1 MTISANK
8 DELRVTSNV
17 ARDILQSAG
26 IFKTLPPALWEYIV
40 NSLQYVDQNVTP
52 NVVIK
57 VDAKKRTAEVIDNA
71 RGMDRA
77 GLANYFTMHGHNMDR
92 LAGNVGRGFFGTGK
106 SAAFAVA
113 DTLVIRS
120 AHNGN
125 RNTVRL
131 TRTAIER
138 EAEKGNVTE
147 VPIETLERDVPT
159 TDPNGT
165 TITIERIHGNIDVQ
179 DIMKFIERKISRGY
193 KDAEV
198 IVNGHLVEYEEPT
211 YNEKR
216 TFMPEG
222 DLAASLGAVQ
232 LIVKVS
238 PAPLD
243 ESTRGVDV
251 MSNGNLFETTL
262 GSVAGKEMSQYIFG
276 EIDVP
281 TLTNEGSGPTPAFT
295 MSRDGHLNKD
305 NQLVAA
311 IHTFISVNVD
321 AVRRELVEAE
331 KKRKQSED
339 AKRLQTQASAI
350 ADMLNAD
357 FNDYNKK
364 IEHVKQT
371 VRGVSRDQ
379 AGDNR
384 LEQGKDLAALIFG
397 GDEEVEVVGEGGE
410 RGGEPTGTKGA
421 GGDSEREQDPQ
432 IRRKECGDPL
442 GRKITAVEGKK
453 PARGGFNVEY
463 RQMGAAHWRAEY
475 DRTSRCIVINLDFPQ
490 LASALAEDGIESL
503 TFKRLSNEV
512 AFTEYAIAIAYELV
526 SMQNYQDPSDYL
538 FDVRTTINRLSRKA
552 AELAQAA

>member
-1 MTISANK
+1 M
-8 DELRVTSNV
+8 
-17 ARDILQSAG
+17 
-26 IFKTLPPALWEYIV
+26 
-40 NSLQYVDQNVTP
+40 
-52 NVVIK
+52 
-57 VDAKKRTAEVIDNA
+57 
-71 RGMDRA
+71 
-77 GLANYFTMHGHNMDR
+77 
-92 LAGNVGRGFFGTGK
+92 
-106 SAAFAVA
+106 
-113 DTLVIRS
+113 RS
-120 AHNGN
+120 A
-125 RNTVRL
+125 
-131 TRTAIER
+131 
-138 EAEKGNVTE
+138 
-147 VPIETLERDVPT
+147 
-159 TDPNGT
+159 
-165 TITIERIHGNIDVQ
+165 
-179 DIMKFIERKISRGY
+179 
-193 KDAEV
+193 
-198 IVNGHLVEYEEPT
+198 
-211 YNEKR
+211 
-216 TFMPEG
+216 
-222 DLAASLGAVQ
+222 
-232 LIVKVS
+232 
-238 PAPLD
+238 
-243 ESTRGVDV
+243 
-251 MSNGNLFETTL
+251 SNGNLFETTL

-281 TLTNEGSGPTPAFT
+281 TLANEGSGPTPAFT
-295 MSRDGHLNKD
+295 MSRDGYLNKA

-357 FNDYNKK
+357 FNDYNQK

-379 AGDNR
+379 ASEKR
-384 LEQGKDLAALIFG
+384 LEQGKDLAAIIFG
-397 GDEEVEVVGEGGE
+397 GDEEVEVVGEEGE
-410 RGGEPTGTKGA
+410 RDGEPKGTKGA

-432 IRRKECGDPL
+432 IRGKECGDPL
-442 GRKITAVEGKK
+442 GRKIAATEGKK

-463 RQMGAAHWRAEY
+463 RPMGAAHWRAEY